1 MPAYVIGDV
10 EILDPDRYDEYKA
23 GTPGSIAPFGGR
35 FVARGGRVSVLE
47 GDWDP
52 NRIVIIE
59 FPDPEAARAW
69 YESED
74 YQRIA
79 EIRRSASKGS
89 LILVE
94 GVD

>member
-10 EILDPDRYDEYKA
+10 EVLDPETYAEYRA
-23 GTPGSIAPFGGR
+23 GTPGSLAPYGGR
-35 FVARGGRVSVLE
+35 FVARGGAVSALE

-52 NRIVIIE
+52 KRIVIIE
-59 FPDPEAARAW
+59 FPDPESARAW

-79 EIRRSASKGS
+79 KIRRTASKGS